1 MTSNRSP
8 STSFVGRQREME
20 TLTAALGDSLTG
32 RGRMVMLAGEPGI
45 GKTRTVQEL
54 LPYAESLGAEIWWGS
69 CHEQQGAPPYW
80 PWIQP
85 IRSYMQ
91 RTDSEF
97 LGIQMG
103 SGAAYISEVILEVRD
118 RFHGLDPV
126 PSLEPEQARFHLF
139 DSIARFL
146 KNVAQLRGLIL
157 VLDDLHW
164 ADQPSLLLLEFL
176 AGQLRDSKILI
187 IGTYR
192 DDEVTRAHP
201 LSNTLARL
209 ARTDGYQREKL
220 LGLEREHV
228 GQLITGI
235 SGVEPSKKLIEAIYD
250 HTEGNP
256 FFMAEAIRLVGT
268 NSQRGE
274 DSIDLEIPKSVLE
287 VIGQRLNRLSKEC
300 EDILTTA
307 AIIGRQFDF
316 RLLEI
321 LSEDLNESRL
331 LETVDEGLDAHLI
344 QELPGRAD
352 LYQFSHDLIKQTLR
366 ERISTSRRVRLHATI
381 GESMEML
388 YRDRPDEHAAEL
400 AYHFAEASPVLGP
413 EKLVRYTILAGENE
427 LASNAHDEALLHFQ
441 QGLGAM
447 QIATT
452 GTESVNDSESAA
464 LLYGFGRAQL
474 ITQGRSKL
482 SEATSCLC
490 RAFNYYEEAGELENA
505 VKIAQYP
512 FPQAIGLRT
521 GAAQLIKRALAFV
534 QNGSHDEGVLLSQYS
549 RSVFSEE
556 NDYEAACDAYNQA
569 SVIAHREND
578 IGLELRTLSN
588 AAVAD
593 AFHGNYRE
601 SIKKSER
608 GIELACRVNNPS
620 AELDLQYWSGGI
632 KNLVGD
638 SQGAKLNLERARTL
652 AEGFRHQ
659 FWLATI
665 AWTSAQTAIFEGDWE
680 AAGRF
685 SGQGL
690 ELFPN
695 DCRSLGTRVQLEFEQ
710 GKFDQG
716 AQFLERLI
724 QAMRLA
730 PAGPNFESMIPAL
743 GLPLAARIS
752 GIYDYHEVAKAA
764 ADAVI
769 SAPNASK
776 MVLWGAR
783 AGLGLMAVQRG
794 DSIAAAD
801 QYAALSSG
809 RGTGTVVISL
819 CLDRLL
825 GLLSQAMGD
834 LELAVDHYKDSLSF
848 CREADYRPELA

>member
-1 MTSNRSP
+1 M
-8 STSFVGRQREME
+8 
-20 TLTAALGDSLTG
+20 
-32 RGRMVMLAGEPGI
+32 
-45 GKTRTVQEL
+45 
-54 LPYAESLGAEIWWGS
+54 
-69 CHEQQGAPPYW
+69 
-80 PWIQP
+80 
-85 IRSYMQ
+85 
-91 RTDSEF
+91 
-97 LGIQMG
+97 
-103 SGAAYISEVILEVRD
+103 
-118 RFHGLDPV
+118 
-126 PSLEPEQARFHLF
+126 
-139 DSIARFL
+139 
-146 KNVAQLRGLIL
+146 
-157 VLDDLHW
+157 
-164 ADQPSLLLLEFL
+164 
-176 AGQLRDSKILI
+176 
-187 IGTYR
+187 
-192 DDEVTRAHP
+192 
-201 LSNTLARL
+201 
-209 ARTDGYQREKL
+209 
-220 LGLEREHV
+220 
-228 GQLITGI
+228 
-235 SGVEPSKKLIEAIYD
+235 
-250 HTEGNP
+250 
-256 FFMAEAIRLVGT
+256 
-268 NSQRGE
+268 
-274 DSIDLEIPKSVLE
+274 
-287 VIGQRLNRLSKEC
+287 
-300 EDILTTA
+300 
-307 AIIGRQFDF
+307 
-316 RLLEI
+316 
-321 LSEDLNESRL
+321 
-331 LETVDEGLDAHLI
+331 
-344 QELPGRAD
+344 
-352 LYQFSHDLIKQTLR
+352 
-366 ERISTSRRVRLHATI
+366 
-381 GESMEML
+381 
-388 YRDRPDEHAAEL
+388 
-400 AYHFAEASPVLGP
+400 
-413 EKLVRYTILAGENE
+413 RYTILAGENE

-569 SVIAHREND
+569 SVIAHRE
-578 IGLELRTLSN
+578 S
-588 AAVAD
+588 
-593 AFHGNYRE
+593 
-601 SIKKSER
+601 
-608 GIELACRVNNPS
+608 
-620 AELDLQYWSGGI
+620 
-632 KNLVGD
+632 
-638 SQGAKLNLERARTL
+638 
-652 AEGFRHQ
+652 
-659 FWLATI
+659 
-665 AWTSAQTAIFEGDWE
+665 DWE

-776 MVLWGAR
+776 MVLWGAK

-801 QYAALSSG
+801 QSAALSSG

-848 CREADYRPELA
+848 CREADYRPELAWTCHDYAGALLERKYAGDQALGIDLLDESISLSGDLGMRTLSERARALKDRAESGPPRAPAYPDGLTEREVEVLHLVAAGRPDREIAEELIISLRTGNAHVRNILNKTGAANRAEAATYANRNGLD